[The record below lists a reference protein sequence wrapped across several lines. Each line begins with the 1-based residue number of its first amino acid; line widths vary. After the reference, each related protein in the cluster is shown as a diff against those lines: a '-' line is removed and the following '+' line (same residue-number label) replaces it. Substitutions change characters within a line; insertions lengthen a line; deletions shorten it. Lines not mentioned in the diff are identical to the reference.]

1 MIVFPI
7 ANVVTII
14 MNNRVVV
21 MMVFI
26 VLPFILEFGGCNHY
40 FGFFAIVIVPCNLI
54 RCKL

>member
-26 VLPFILEFGGCNHY
+26 VLPFMLD
-40 FGFFAIVIVPCNLI
+40 NLNFD
-54 RCKL
+54 RLGYV